1 MEITKNSPRQQ
12 SCHTDSYTP
21 VVTGSMRNRLRPKG
35 IEAPRGACGSGGR
48 ILEAGRWRRES
59 VGVPP
64 TPGISVR
71 ADSKG
76 LICTKIVQNP
86 TFHVRAESK
95 GVSGGVAWRV

>member
-1 MEITKNSPRQQ
+1 M
-12 SCHTDSYTP
+12 
-21 VVTGSMRNRLRPKG
+21 
-35 IEAPRGACGSGGR
+35 EAPRGAYGSGGW

-64 TPGISVR
+64 TPGIFVRADSKGVRRGMSVR